1 LGRRTGVIRISLKVV
16 SGAARSRVLITAES
30 IERAVDLARAR
41 YPGSMVEVSFPIDPE
56 AFFAGKTFTG
66 GQIWAEAELSSAGAE
81 ERATLASNWVDAAE
95 ECV

>member
-1 LGRRTGVIRISLKVV
+1 MIRISLKVV

-56 AFFAGKTFTG
+56 AFFAGKRFTG

-81 ERATLASNWVDAAE
+81 ERAGLASNWVDAAE

>member
-1 LGRRTGVIRISLKVV
+1 MIRISLEVV
-16 SGAARSRVLITAES
+16 SSAARFRVPITAKS

-41 YPGSMVEVSFPIDPE
+41 YPGSKVEVSFPIDPE
-56 AFFAGKTFTG
+56 AFFAGKRFTG

-81 ERATLASNWVDAAE
+81 ERAGLVSKWVDAAE